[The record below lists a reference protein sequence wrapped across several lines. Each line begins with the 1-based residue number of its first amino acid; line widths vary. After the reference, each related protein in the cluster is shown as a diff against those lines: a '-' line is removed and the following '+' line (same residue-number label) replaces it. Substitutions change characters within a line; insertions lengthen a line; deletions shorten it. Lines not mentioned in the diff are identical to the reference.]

1 MKYFFVTFIPKFF
14 KGFAI
19 FAPAI
24 KKYPQKEKEQKKIRL
39 SDAFSALFF
48 SLFMSSK
55 NLIHPQRDPD
65 RHFHHS
71 PPFLSAVPSDFCLHG
86 AGRPF
91 PRPPPVYLDE

>member
-14 KGFAI
+14 KGLAI

-48 SLFMSSK
+48 SLFM
-55 NLIHPQRDPD
+55 P
-65 RHFHHS
+65 
-71 PPFLSAVPSDFCLHG
+71 
-86 AGRPF
+86 
-91 PRPPPVYLDE
+91 

>member
-14 KGFAI
+14 KGFTI

-48 SLFMSSK
+48 SLFM
-55 NLIHPQRDPD
+55 P
-65 RHFHHS
+65 
-71 PPFLSAVPSDFCLHG
+71 
-86 AGRPF
+86 
-91 PRPPPVYLDE
+91 

>member
-48 SLFMSSK
+48 SLFLPSK
-55 NLIHPQRDPD
+55 KS
-65 RHFHHS
+65 F
-71 PPFLSAVPSDFCLHG
+71 FCKEITIGIFVIANGFFQQYHQII
-86 AGRPF
+86 AI
-91 PRPPPVYLDE
+91 